1 MPAVKDCRTEL
12 STPEN
17 TYAWP
22 NAIGALANNLKA
34 IAVAGLLF
42 FTHHASAQLFEGSS
56 TFESAW
62 LKVDTLTRHWNNDKV
77 AFQNQWHLPLPFG
90 RMDPVVEFYLP
101 LMDQADVQHISL
113 LPSAEWKRI
122 DSLLITDNVLRFK
135 LKFQDLCATDFLKLQ
150 FQISK
155 ATGETKRFSL
165 PLQPIANTRA
175 ELNVKSE
182 NLFLGEEKPM
192 EVLSNQAENIVLK
205 EMWQQAEGFE
215 YRMSREGNKV
225 LLHLRPT
232 QAGSHTF
239 ILPIELRKPI
249 LDKGQLKFKLPPKSY
264 QFEVKS
270 GRLAFL
276 SLSVDE
282 ISLPENPGASVEVQ
296 MDDHPALRMEKTYR
310 LEKRE
315 EPGGAL
321 MAEIFTK
328 SRLIND
334 KVLVE
339 LRPYGYHRKTDGYL
353 YLKDGDRAQFI
364 TNVDISHKTK
374 INEIFLQREGEE
386 WKKGNAVY
394 PGEIVNVRFQGQ
406 GLHRGEFNFYGA
418 PLLVGDSLVRNEDVA
433 YFKIKVPMDIAA
445 REIEIFHENKS
456 TGKSLQVKEYQR
468 PAPFNFIDIKL
479 GLKSY
484 QLNEINHPIYFERTL
499 NDLVIDFDERKLDR
513 PHALHGKQ
521 FITIRVKISNKAGNL
536 IELYEFDDLVICP
549 GDNSPRLLYYN
560 EKNCQVEDIAL
571 NNFLSRKTHD
581 LSEWS
586 RIELE
591 FSHDR
596 EKYGGDGYTK
606 RISIVLKR
614 DLNFDID
621 VSFPAGLLILKDGE
635 NDFSN
640 FSGIS
645 FAMIGQLSFYHPDK
659 IAKYRPFKFGAG
671 FIALDAFNFS
681 DNATN
686 RDVGLVAL
694 ASVYPTSS
702 ENKLSFPL
710 YVGYGY
716 LLKQKKS
723 FFLIGPGIR
732 VRF

>member
-1 MPAVKDCRTEL
+1 MRSGFIP
-12 STPEN
+12 
-17 TYAWP
+17 
-22 NAIGALANNLKA
+22 ILA
-34 IAVAGLLF
+34 LLF
-42 FTHHASAQLFEGSS
+42 GSMYLSAQSFEANSVFS
-56 TFESAW
+56 DAV
-62 LKVDTLTRHWNNDKV
+62 LRVDTLEKRWTNDKIE
-77 AFQNQWHLPLPFG
+77 FHKQWHLPLPFG
-90 RMDPVVEFYLP
+90 RKDPVVEFQLP
-101 LMDQADVQHISL
+101 LRNVENIKAIAL
-113 LPSAEWKRI
+113 LPSTDWKKT
-122 DSLLITDNVLRFK
+122 DSLLIAGGKLRFK
-135 LKFQDLCATDFLKLQ
+135 LKFQDLYASNFLQLQ
-150 FQISK
+150 LVVSTQE
-155 ATGETKRFSL
+155 GEVKHITL
-165 PLQPIANTRA
+165 PLLPAARTRA
-175 ELNVKSE
+175 ELNIKSE
-182 NLFLGEEKPM
+182 DLYLGEAKPI
-192 EVLSNQAENIVLK
+192 EILSNQAENIVLK
-205 EMWQQAEGFE
+205 EMWQETKGFA
-215 YRMSREGNKV
+215 YRMSQGGNGP

-232 QAGSHTF
+232 SEGRQTF
-239 ILPIELRKPI
+239 ILPLELKKPV
-249 LDKGQLKFKLPPKSY
+249 LKNGRLQFTLPPQRY
-264 QFEVKS
+264 TFDVKS

-276 SLSVDE
+276 SLSIEE
-282 ISLPENPGASVEVQ
+282 ISLPENPGAAVEVQ

-310 LEKRE
+310 LENQEK
-315 EPGGAL
+315 PGGAL
-321 MAEIFTK
+321 IAEVFTK

-339 LRPYGYHRKTDGYL
+339 LRPYGYHRKTEGYL
-353 YLKDGDRAQFI
+353 CLKDGDRAQFI
-364 TNVDISHKTK
+364 TNLDISHKTK
-374 INEIFLQREGEE
+374 INEIFLQREGED

-394 PGEIVNVRFQGQ
+394 PGEVVNVRFQGQ

-445 REIEIFHENKS
+445 REIEIFHDNKS
-456 TGKSLQVKEYQR
+456 TGKSLQVKEFQR
-468 PAPFNFIDIKL
+468 PAAFNFIDIKL

-484 QLNEINHPIYFERTL
+484 QLNEINHPIYFEKTL
-499 NDLVIDFDERKLDR
+499 NDVVIDFDERKLDR
-513 PHALHGKQ
+513 PNALHGKQ
-521 FITIRVKISNKAGNL
+521 FMTIRVKISNKAGNL

-549 GDNSPRLLYYN
+549 GDNSPRLVYYN

-581 LSEWS
+581 LPEWS

-596 EKYGGDGYTK
+596 EKYGGDGFTK

-659 IAKYRPFKFGAG
+659 IAKYRPFKVGAG

-686 RDVGLVAL
+686 RDVGLVAIG
-694 ASVYPTSS
+694 SVYPTSS

>member
-1 MPAVKDCRTEL
+1 MRLKIAFCTLLLLVLHPVVAQNFDGNSVF
-12 STPEN
+12 S
-17 TYAWP
+17 
-22 NAIGALANNLKA
+22 NAI
-34 IAVAGLLF
+34 I
-42 FTHHASAQLFEGSS
+42 
-56 TFESAW
+56 
-62 LKVDTLTRHWNNDKV
+62 KVDTLQRQWSSQKLK
-77 AFQNQWHLPLPFG
+77 FENQWYLPLPFG
-90 RMDPVVEFYLP
+90 RKDPVVEFQLALRNP
-101 LMDQADVQHISL
+101 DKLKAIQL
-113 LPSAEWKRI
+113 LPSADWKQQ
-122 DSLLITDNVLRFK
+122 DSLIITESTLSFKLRF
-135 LKFQDLCATDFLKLQ
+135 LDIYASDFLKLQ
-150 FQISK
+150 FSV
-155 ATGETKRFSL
+155 ARAEGEEQFISL
-165 PLQPIANTRA
+165 PLLPVACTKA
-175 ELNVKSE
+175 ELNIKSE
-182 NLFLGEEKPM
+182 DLFLGEEKPI
-192 EVLSNQAENIVLK
+192 EILSNQAENIVLK
-205 EMWQQAEGFE
+205 QMWQNADGLE
-215 YRMSREGNKV
+215 YRMSQSGSNL
-225 LLHLRPT
+225 LLHLRPNREGRQT
-232 QAGSHTF
+232 L
-239 ILPIELRKPI
+239 ILPLELKRPI
-249 LDKGQLKFKLPPKSY
+249 LVNDKPRFKLPLLEY
-264 QFEVKS
+264 EFDVKS
-270 GRLAFL
+270 GRIAFL
-276 SLSVDE
+276 ALNVEE
-282 ISLPENPGASVEVQ
+282 ISLPENPGTAVEVQ

-310 LEKRE
+310 LENQEK
-315 EPGGAL
+315 PGGAL
-321 MAEIFTK
+321 IAEIFTK
-328 SRLIND
+328 SRLLND

-339 LRPYGYHRKTDGYL
+339 LRPYAYHQKTEGYL

-374 INEIFLQREGEE
+374 INEIFLQRDGED

-433 YFKIKVPMDIAA
+433 YFKIKVPMDITA

-468 PAPFNFIDIKL
+468 PSPFNFIDIKL
-479 GLKSY
+479 GLKNY
-484 QLNEINHPIYFERTL
+484 QLNEINHPIYYEKTL
-499 NDLVIDFDERKLDR
+499 SDVVIDFDERKLDR
-513 PHALHGKQ
+513 PNALHGRQ
-521 FITIRVKISNKAGNL
+521 YLTIRVKISNKSGNL
-536 IELYEFDDLVICP
+536 IELYEFDNVIICP
-549 GDNSPRLLYYN
+549 GDNSPRVTYYN
-560 EKNCQVEDIAL
+560 EKNCRVDDIAL
-571 NNFLSRKTHD
+571 NNFLTRKTHD

-621 VSFPAGLLILKDGE
+621 VSFPAGLLILKSGE

-694 ASVYPTSS
+694 GSVYPTSS